1 MKRFCIAILCL
12 FGMIQ
17 GIHAQIVLYIIDVQ
31 SDSRYRISSGIMDIG
46 KNYGGADSVQV
57 VSGDYFNLIRQRGT
71 SLEKVDVKDIE
82 GRYSF
87 DDLFE
92 RAIHVEPFRENV
104 KGGKVR
110 LSEPSAIK
118 INKASDSTLVRF
130 TSKLQSIVTHEKESY
145 DELGDI
151 HLSVDGLTV
160 NVTNM
165 STNKL
170 FVDIIWMENR
180 NCYSAL
186 SYAYDYA
193 ALNYLDVGES
203 RVYRLDTYVIDKE
216 LFVVC
221 TNVPVRYNTI
231 NLDEYANRDLSKDID
246 IQLTIKR
253 TPTIIASVKRQ

>member
-1 MKRFCIAILCL
+1 MKRFGITILCL

-17 GIHAQIVLYIIDVQ
+17 GIHAQFFHYIIDVE

-46 KNYGGADSVQV
+46 KNYGGADSVLV
-57 VSGDYFNLIRQRGT
+57 VSGDYFNLIRQRGS

-82 GRYSF
+82 GWYTF
-87 DDLFE
+87 EGLFE
-92 RAIHVEPFRENV
+92 RAVYVESSRENV
-104 KGGKVR
+104 KSGKVR
-110 LSEPSAIK
+110 LSEQSATK
-118 INKASDSTLVRF
+118 SYKASDSTLVRF
-130 TSKLQSIVTHEKESY
+130 TSKLQSIVTREKESY
-145 DELGDI
+145 DELGDV
-151 HLSVDGLTV
+151 HLSVDSLTV

-165 STNKL
+165 STNRL
-170 FVDIIWMENR
+170 FVDIIWMEDR
-180 NCYSAL
+180 NCHSAL

-203 RVYRLDTYVIDKE
+203 RVYKLDSKVIDKE

-231 NLDEYANRDLSKDID
+231 NLDEYAKRDLSNDID

-253 TPTIIASVKRQ
+253 TPTIINSCKLH